1 MRKMLLFG
9 SCLVALLVAPG
20 SAMAASG
27 SISGTVVDAGASAPI
42 AGIQVCAWEFEH
54 QFTPGGCE
62 VTDAAGEY
70 TIAGLEPGAYAVEF
84 ATYHEFGYDNRYW
97 SEKATFAS
105 SGEVVV
111 TSETT
116 TAGIDAALIFGGAIE
131 GTVTSSK
138 TEEPLAGAQVCAQD
152 LADPA
157 DIICVFTNAAGH
169 YVAPGLGT
177 AEYKVRFLKETK
189 GKPVIRYLNPVFV
202 VAPNIT
208 SGVDYA
214 LPV

>member
-20 SAMAASG
+20 SAMAATG
-27 SISGTVVDAGASAPI
+27 SISGTVVDAGTSGPV

-54 QFTPGGCE
+54 QFSPGGCE
-62 VTDAAGEY
+62 FTNAAGEY
-70 TIAGLEPGAYAVEF
+70 TISGLEPGAYAVEF
-84 ATYHEFGYDNRYW
+84 NPWHELGYDNRYA

-105 SGEVVV
+105 ADEVVV
-111 TSETT
+111 ASETT
-116 TAGIDAALIFGGAIE
+116 TSGVNAALIVGGKME

-138 TEEPLAGAQVCAQD
+138 TKAPLVGAQVCAQD

-177 AEYKVRFLKETK
+177 AEYKVRFLYEAK
-189 GKPVIRYLNPVFV
+189 GKPVIRFLNPVSV